1 MFGLVADKVVSSR
14 LIRVQFVQVMR
25 AEAAQ
30 LRRLERAHG
39 VDLTAYAHHGPA
51 AGRAAAPDPRREY
64 IGLAV
69 AAALRSLRLP
79 YNAEPGVGV
88 VVCDAD
94 DITNWAQRRC
104 DCPSSPSSSAN

>member
-1 MFGLVADKVVSSR
+1 
-14 LIRVQFVQVMR
+14 MR

-88 VVCDAD
+88 IVCDAD
-94 DITNWAQRRC
+94 DITTWAQRRSAALSPLPSVPP
-104 DCPSSPSSSAN
+104 CPHVRLCIPIVPSLQPLP